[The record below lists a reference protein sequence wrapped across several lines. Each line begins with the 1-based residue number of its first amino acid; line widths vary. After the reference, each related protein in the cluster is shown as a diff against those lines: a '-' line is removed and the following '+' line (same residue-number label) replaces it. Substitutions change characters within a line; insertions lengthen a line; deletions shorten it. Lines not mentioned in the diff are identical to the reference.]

1 MGIAAM
7 ILGILGAV
15 IALTPCIG
23 MAALIPAPIG
33 LILGIVDVI
42 LKKKN
47 RLPIG
52 MGIAGI
58 VLNMVAIAFAIFW
71 IFILGTRQSQRMLRK
86 PIDLILYTKFVN
98 ESFLFNLTPSQ
109 SYHVFYI

>member
-71 IFILGTRQSQRMLRK
+71 IFILGTAAVATNVEEANRLNTLHQIR
-86 PIDLILYTKFVN
+86 
-98 ESFLFNLTPSQ
+98 
-109 SYHVFYI
+109 